1 MPGGTP
7 EGPGGGMLG
16 PPIPGN
22 SPKSGR
28 KGGKKEENPMRML
41 TLGGESQWEGWSAL
55 AEDEDLQV
63 QPPLP

>member
-1 MPGGTP
+1 
-7 EGPGGGMLG
+7 MLG